1 MSLKKIAAAAMA
13 AIMAA
18 ALCGCDFNDLG
29 SDGMLRPPKTMGDEA
44 EIEQLISKS
53 ANKSGYIL
61 KYPKSGTH
69 RSAIVFED
77 LDLDDGLEAVAFFRN
92 KDDLTAVHMLIM
104 RSNSIFESRSFTF
117 FVTFSEKVTTCKNY
131 L

>member
-61 KYPKSGTH
+61 KYPK
-69 RSAIVFED
+69 
-77 LDLDDGLEAVAFFRN
+77 
-92 KDDLTAVHMLIM
+92 
-104 RSNSIFESRSFTF
+104 
-117 FVTFSEKVTTCKNY
+117 TT
-131 L
+131 